1 MESKGLGVN
10 IGKTKVMICERD
22 TGQIAESGKWPCS
35 VCRKGVGRNSIF
47 CNDCKSWVH
56 KKCSD
61 VKGSLGSVA
70 DFRCRRCKG
79 DARPLD
85 GRPVESI
92 AVGGESLGV
101 VDKFCYL
108 GDVIGAGGGA
118 EESSIARVRS
128 GWKKFRELLSIS
140 TSRVLSLAMKGR
152 VFEEFVKCVV
162 LYGSEVWAVKEHD
175 LARLERN
182 DMTMIRWICRVR
194 LRDRMSSYEL
204 RGCLGLESIRN
215 AVQKRRLRW
224 FGHVE
229 RMNADNWTPYSRNTV
244 WWQH

>member
-1 MESKGLGVN
+1 M
-10 IGKTKVMICERD
+10 
-22 TGQIAESGKWPCS
+22 
-35 VCRKGVGRNSIF
+35 
-47 CNDCKSWVH
+47 
-56 KKCSD
+56 
-61 VKGSLGSVA
+61 
-70 DFRCRRCKG
+70 
-79 DARPLD
+79 
-85 GRPVESI
+85 
-92 AVGGESLGV
+92 

-108 GDVIGAGGGA
+108 GDVIGACGGA
-118 EESSIARVRS
+118 EESVIERVRS

-140 TSRVLSLAMKGR
+140 TSRVLSLATKGR

-224 FGHVE
+224 VGHIE
-229 RMNADNWTPYSRNTV
+229 RMNADNWLKKCREFNVQYLAQGGEV
-244 WWQH
+244 DLGKVGIKW

>member
-1 MESKGLGVN
+1 M
-10 IGKTKVMICERD
+10 
-22 TGQIAESGKWPCS
+22 
-35 VCRKGVGRNSIF
+35 
-47 CNDCKSWVH
+47 
-56 KKCSD
+56 
-61 VKGSLGSVA
+61 GSVA

-128 GWKKFRELLSIS
+128 GWKKFRELLPIL
-140 TSRVLSLAMKGR
+140 TSRLISLTTRGR
-152 VFEEFVKCVV
+152 VFEEFFRSVV
-162 LYGSEVWAVKEHD
+162 LYGSEVWAVKED
-175 LARLERN
+175 NLVRLERN

-194 LRDRMSSYEL
+194 PRDRLSSDKL
-204 RGCLGLESIRN
+204 RGHLGLDSIRN
-215 AVQKRRLRW
+215 AVQKRRLKW

-229 RMNADNWTPYSRNTV
+229 RMNADNWVKKCREFNVHTRGRGRPRKT
-244 WWQH
+244 